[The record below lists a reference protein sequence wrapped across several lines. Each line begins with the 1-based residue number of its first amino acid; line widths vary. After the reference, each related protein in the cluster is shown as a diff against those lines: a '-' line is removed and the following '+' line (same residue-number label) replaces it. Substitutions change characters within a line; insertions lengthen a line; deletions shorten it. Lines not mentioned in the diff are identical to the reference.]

1 MKYQYMYSVSR
12 YLYTL
17 SCFPLFLTA
26 GEGGTMA
33 VIDTRESLWPSLP
46 LHAWQDTYNT
56 LHIWM
61 QIVGKIKLELA
72 P

>member
-1 MKYQYMYSVSR
+1 
-12 YLYTL
+12 
-17 SCFPLFLTA
+17 
-26 GEGGTMA
+26 MA